1 MATNTGKGSRR
12 GSVVGRTQVYNPATG
27 HYIKRDAATGKFL
40 DVKSDGSAF
49 KGIRKEPVTVRS
61 NPNLNKEIANKAE
74 KAVVA
79 IRNKSK

>member
-12 GSVVGRTQVYNPATG
+12 GAVVGRTQVYNPATG

-40 DVKSDGSAF
+40 DVKIDGSAF

-79 IRNKSK
+79 IRNRSK